1 MKWDTNKKLVALVV
15 LALVLLSSVRGAVLG
30 FLDRTKVA
38 TMTQKMKTV
47 CVGRF
52 LIDMPQEASVSLAR
66 ARVAGFDVDSTTES
80 SDDFARRVA
89 AREAELRAQPNDAG
103 KPSLEAVRDYQRD
116 GYAGKIFVYG
126 RWRTSWI
133 EHERR
138 VYAEGVAVEGFLHGS
153 GTSFSFS
160 NSSVDAGLPV
170 KLARLLDQVAVRE
183 NADIPAVAGF
193 CIDRGFIREPLPPDE
208 RESVAM
214 FAGLPNHPD
223 VAIAFSSMVGTAPGP
238 GLLKR
243 TAQAMA
249 NYSFLQPAVKKLRE
263 GGRTVNGMA
272 GEELAVKI
280 TEKNF
285 TTSFNF
291 DWEMR
296 GRQLDV
302 LAPLL
307 SLELQ
312 TGVPRPGGKPVQ
324 SSLAETALFELWEHI
339 LPSIR
344 LRPVGA
350 ARAAAPQQQPGVKLG
365 TVAMAGTLCPSAG
378 WWQCSE
384 GGDGVDVLGGKRQ
397 FLRKGQRMPQALL
410 LPQPK
415 LWEKMRGL
423 QPSYE
428 AGSPTAWKLIDKRMA
443 ARNVSAVPLVPAASV
458 SLEAAVTGEAVPPLG
473 TFARTGAICPASGWW
488 RCEDAQALDGTRW
501 FSRGSLLPD
510 ATFNMPAGWFGKS
523 ASGPSIIQRR
533 SNWQL
538 VRHATGPDMHGARQP
553 QLAVPEG
560 SPA

>member
-1 MKWDTNKKLVALVV
+1 
-15 LALVLLSSVRGAVLG
+15 
-30 FLDRTKVA
+30 
-38 TMTQKMKTV
+38 
-47 CVGRF
+47 
-52 LIDMPQEASVSLAR
+52 
-66 ARVAGFDVDSTTES
+66 
-80 SDDFARRVA
+80 
-89 AREAELRAQPNDAG
+89 
-103 KPSLEAVRDYQRD
+103 
-116 GYAGKIFVYG
+116 
-126 RWRTSWI
+126 
-133 EHERR
+133 
-138 VYAEGVAVEGFLHGS
+138 
-153 GTSFSFS
+153 
-160 NSSVDAGLPV
+160 VDAGLPG
-170 KLARLLDQVAVRE
+170 KLARLLDQVSVRE
-183 NADIPAVAGF
+183 NADIPATAGF
-193 CIDRGFIREPLPPDE
+193 CIDRGFIREPLQADQ

-249 NYSFLQPAVKKLRE
+249 SYSFLRPAVKKLRE

-296 GRQLDV
+296 GKPMDV

-344 LRPVGA
+344 LRPVGV
-350 ARAAAPQQQPGVKLG
+350 ARIEVPQAPGIKLG
-365 TVAMAGTLCPSAG
+365 TVAMAGELCPFSG

-384 GGDGVDVLGGKRQ
+384 GGNGVGVLGGQRQ
-397 FLRKGQRMPQALL
+397 FLRKGQRLPQALL
-410 LPQPK
+410 LPQPG

-428 AGSPTAWKLIDKRMA
+428 ASAPTAWKLVDKRAA
-443 ARNVSAVPLVPAASV
+443 ARGASAVPLAQAV
-458 SLEAAVTGEAVPPLG
+458 SAGDAEPDSTAGVVALG
-473 TFARTGAICPASGWW
+473 TWARTGEPCPASGWW
-488 RCEDAQALDGTRW
+488 RCDDAQALDGTRW
-501 FSRGSLLPD
+501 FARGSLLPV
-510 ATFNMPAGWFGKS
+510 ATYNMPARWLGKS
-523 ASGPSIIQRR
+523 AAGPAAIQRR
-533 SNWQL
+533 SSWQL
-538 VRHATGPDMHGARQP
+538 VRHAAGPDGASAEPVRQ
-553 QLAVPEG
+553 LVPEG